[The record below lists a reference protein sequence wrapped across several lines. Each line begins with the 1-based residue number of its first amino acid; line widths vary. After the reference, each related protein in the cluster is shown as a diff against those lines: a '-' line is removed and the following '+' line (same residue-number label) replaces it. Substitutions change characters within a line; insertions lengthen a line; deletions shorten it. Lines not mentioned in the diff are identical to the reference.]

1 MHQRTALDAWEDDAL
16 QLLLDLLAGA
26 LRQDDA
32 ATRAA
37 QRLVGGRGDHVR
49 VRQRVRIDAGGDQ
62 ARDMRHVDEQVGAHL
77 VGDGAEARPVHHLRI
92 GGEAGH
98 DHLRLVLQ
106 GQPFDFVVI
115 DQALVVHAVLD
126 GVEELARGV
135 DLGAVGQ
142 VAAVGQA
149 HAQDGVAGAQQ
160 GEVHGLVGLRTGM
173 RLHVGVVGAE
183 QLLDAVDRQLFGDVH
198 VFAAAVVALARV
210 AFGVLVGEL
219 AALRFHH
226 QRACVVFRRDQLDM
240 VFLAA
245 VLVGD
250 GLGQFGVETFNACVA
265 REHRLSGVR
274 GDWGGRPQAGLA
286 EPPIVR
292 AGADARPQAMRRKA
306 ASAAPR

>member
-1 MHQRTALDAWEDDAL
+1 MHQRTALDTGEDDAL

-126 GVEELARGV
+126 GVEELARGI

-183 QLLDAVDRQLFGDVH
+183 QLLHAVDRQLLGDVH
-198 VFAAAVVALARV
+198 VLAAAVVALVRV
-210 AFGVLVGEL
+210 TLGVLVGQH
-219 AALRFHH
+219 AALGLQH
-226 QRACVVFRRDQLDM
+226 AGAGVVLAGDQLD
-240 VFLAA
+240 VILLPAR
-245 VLVGD
+245 LVGD
-250 GLGQFGVETFNACVA
+250 GLGQFGIVGFDAGVA
-265 REHRLSGVR
+265 REHRVSG
-274 GDWGGRPQAGLA
+274 GKSGRDGRL
-286 EPPIVR
+286 
-292 AGADARPQAMRRKA
+292 
-306 ASAAPR
+306 

>member
-1 MHQRTALDAWEDDAL
+1 MHQRTALDTGEDDAL

-126 GVEELARGV
+126 GVEELARGI

-183 QLLDAVDRQLFGDVH
+183 ELLHAVDRQLLGDVH
-198 VFAAAVVALARV
+198 VLAAAVVALVRV
-210 AFGVLVGEL
+210 TLGVLVGQH
-219 AALRFHH
+219 AALGLQH
-226 QRACVVFRRDQLDM
+226 AGAGVVLAGDQLDVILLPARLM
-240 VFLAA
+240 
-245 VLVGD
+245 GD
-250 GLGQFGVETFNACVA
+250 GLGQFGIVGFDAGVA
-265 REHRLSGVR
+265 REHRVSG
-274 GDWGGRPQAGLA
+274 GKSGRDGRL
-286 EPPIVR
+286 
-292 AGADARPQAMRRKA
+292 
-306 ASAAPR
+306 

>member
-126 GVEELARGV
+126 GVEELARGI

-183 QLLDAVDRQLFGDVH
+183 QLLHAVDRQLLGDVH
-198 VFAAAVVALARV
+198 VLAAAVVALVRV
-210 AFGVLVGEL
+210 TLGVLVGQH
-219 AALRFHH
+219 AALGLQH
-226 QRACVVFRRDQLDM
+226 AGAGVVLAGDQLDVILLPARLM
-240 VFLAA
+240 
-245 VLVGD
+245 GD
-250 GLGQFGVETFNACVA
+250 GLGQFGIVGFDAGVA
-265 REHRLSGVR
+265 REHRVSG
-274 GDWGGRPQAGLA
+274 GKSGRDGRL
-286 EPPIVR
+286 
-292 AGADARPQAMRRKA
+292 
-306 ASAAPR
+306 

>member
-1 MHQRTALDAWEDDAL
+1 MHQRTALDTGEDDAL
-16 QLLLDLLAGA
+16 QLFLDLLAGA

-126 GVEELARGV
+126 GVEELARGI

-183 QLLDAVDRQLFGDVH
+183 QLLHAVDRQLLGDVH
-198 VFAAAVVALARV
+198 VLAAAVVALVRV
-210 AFGVLVGEL
+210 TLGVLVGQH
-219 AALRFHH
+219 AALGLQH
-226 QRACVVFRRDQLDM
+226 AGAGVVLAGDQLDVILLPARLM
-240 VFLAA
+240 
-245 VLVGD
+245 GD
-250 GLGQFGVETFNACVA
+250 GLGQFGIVGFDAGVA
-265 REHRLSGVR
+265 REHRVSG
-274 GDWGGRPQAGLA
+274 GKSGRDGRL
-286 EPPIVR
+286 
-292 AGADARPQAMRRKA
+292 
-306 ASAAPR
+306 